1 MLKNKYPLVILLLLA
16 VLWVVT
22 ENSILVLNLTPS
34 MPRGL
39 YVKEFSSEINR
50 SDIVL
55 VCLNDPYKNLGLAKG
70 YLVKGKKCQ
79 GSDPLLKSVIAIPG
93 DNVVLYD
100 DYVMVNGVKLPYPTL
115 SFDSKNRPLTPYPR
129 KTYLNTSG
137 YWLIG
142 THDKRSWDSR
152 YWGPVA
158 RQQII
163 SKIKSLIF
171 WLSFQKSHC

>member
-1 MLKNKYPLVILLLLA
+1 MLKNKYPLIILLLLA

-50 SDIVL
+50 NDIVL
-55 VCLNDPYKNLGLAKG
+55 VCLNDPYKSIGLAKG
-70 YLVKGKKCQ
+70 YLAKGKKCK

-100 DYVMVNGVKLPYPTL
+100 DYVMVNGVKLPYPTSL
-115 SFDSKNRPLTPYPR
+115 VDSQNNPLTIYPR
-129 KTYLNTSG
+129 KSYRNTAG

-142 THDKRSWDSR
+142 VHDKNSWDSR

-158 RQQII
+158 KEQIVG
-163 SKIKSLIF
+163 KVKALIVVN
-171 WLSFQKSHC
+171 